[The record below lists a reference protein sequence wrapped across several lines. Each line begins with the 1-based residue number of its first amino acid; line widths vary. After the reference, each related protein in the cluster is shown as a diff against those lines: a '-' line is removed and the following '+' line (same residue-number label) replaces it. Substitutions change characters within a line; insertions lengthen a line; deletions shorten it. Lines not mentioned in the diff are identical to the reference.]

1 MFSLKT
7 ILFIIFLC
15 VLIISISY
23 IKTLYAA
30 QSQETFLNNMNPTQ
44 YSKTNLGLPNKCS

>member
-7 ILFIIFLC
+7 NLFILFLC

-23 IKTLYAA
+23 IKTLTVA
-30 QSQETFLNNMNPTQ
+30 QSGESFLNNIMPSR

>member
-23 IKTLYAA
+23 IKTLYVA
-30 QSQETFLNNMNPTQ
+30 QTGESFLNNISASQ
-44 YSKTNLGLPNKCS
+44 YSKTKLVSPNKCS